1 MNKLDV
7 VYLKIEMNIPKQSYG
22 TARVEEP
29 SEQKHRGSRKYPLL
43 GELDPIQH
51 CRASGEIQ
59 SAKMRLKTEVDP
71 GSQKIL

>member
-1 MNKLDV
+1 MPDPRYKVSEIQKKVDGHSR
-7 VYLKIEMNIPKQSYG
+7 Q
-22 TARVEEP
+22 RDQ
-29 SEQKHRGSRKYPLL
+29 SEQKQRGSRKYPLL